1 MSRFNRIAVIGA
13 GLIGGS
19 VLLALLRR
27 KSGQTLAGWSHSR
40 KSRDLLGGFT
50 GVDVFETAK
59 EAASGADLVIIATP
73 VDKIK
78 QTLLAIT
85 PSLKPGAIVTDVGSV
100 KASVVQDATI
110 LPPSVSFIGSH
121 PMAGSE
127 KAGIEQARADLF
139 EGRLCFIT
147 PAGKEDPAAL
157 SALRDFWQGLGSII
171 RECSAEQHDAIVA
184 VTSHVPHATASAL
197 MLAVAQAPQFDITAA
212 GSGLRDATRIAAGE
226 ENLWVSILLSNAENV
241 VSGLSNV
248 EKNLRALREAVAAG
262 DQEKVAALLKAA
274 RLARQS
280 LDPSR

>member
-27 KSGQTLAGWSHSR
+27 KSGPTLAGWSHSK
-40 KSRDLLGGFT
+40 KSRDFLGGFH
-50 GVDVFETAK
+50 GIDVFETAK
-59 EAASGADLVIIATP
+59 GAANGADLVIIATP

-78 QTLLAIT
+78 ETFIAIA
-85 PSLKPGAIVTDVGSV
+85 PVLKPGAMVTDVGSV
-100 KASVVQDATI
+100 KASVLRDASI
-110 LPPSVSFIGSH
+110 LPPTVTFIGSH

-127 KAGIEQARADLF
+127 KAGIAQAKADLF
-139 EGRLCFIT
+139 AGRLCFIT
-147 PAGKEDPAAL
+147 PSGKENPEAL
-157 SALRDFWQGLGSII
+157 SDLHNFWQDLGSIV
-171 RECSAEQHDAIVA
+171 RNCSAEQHDAIVA

-212 GSGLRDATRIAAGE
+212 GSGLRDTTRVAAGE

-241 VSGLSNV
+241 VSGLSAV
-248 EKNLRALREAVAAG
+248 EKNLSALREAITAG
-262 DQEKVAALLKAA
+262 DKEKVAALLKAA

-280 LDPSR
+280 LDPPR